1 MSYELHEPRFDGTA
15 TDRWEEPDW
24 EAVAGDDPTTI
35 SGHFLLCEDGF
46 PPESV
51 SDLEIAVV
59 DEDMRLNRN
68 ALADALHGP
77 HSIETLDVREELADA
92 VEDLVHELL
101 RDEFESMPETKE
113 GVDEQLLAWQEEAAE
128 HEHEVEQ
135 KMHTDDDAR
144 YHEVK
149 GEVIESGEERP
160 EKGW

>member
-1 MSYELHEPRFDGTA
+1 MSYELHEPRFDGTSA
-15 TDRWEEPDW
+15 DRWEEPDW
-24 EAVAGDDPTTI
+24 EDIAGNDPTTI
-35 SGHFLLCEDGF
+35 AGHFLLCADGF

-51 SDLEIAVV
+51 SDLELAVV

-77 HSIETLDVREELADA
+77 HSVETLDVREELADA

-101 RDEFESMPETKE
+101 RDNFESMPETKA
-113 GVDEQLLAWQEEAAE
+113 GVDDQLLAWQEHEAE

-135 KMHTDDDAR
+135 QARTDDAR